1 MRLTRR
7 GLLAAGGGLAAAATT
22 GALVEYDVLPGRTPV
37 HELLGLTGD
46 PGAIPDAEPGERD
59 EGRFASSYVDV
70 DPHWVVSHPPGVS
83 PGERLPVV
91 VALHGAGRT
100 AEAWFDEL
108 GVDQFLAASGHRF
121 AVAAVDGGLRSFW
134 HERSDGQDAGRMVHE
149 EFLPLLADRGLRL
162 AGVIGWSMGGLGGL
176 VLGSRLA
183 DEGEARPVLAVSPAL
198 WPAYDQAMPE
208 AYDNEQQYDE
218 AMALARAQLA
228 RETRVDCGTADP
240 FYRDV
245 RTVLEGIDVDQ
256 HYERGGHDAAYWTR
270 VLPGQLDW
278 LAARVSAG

>member
-7 GLLAAGGGLAAAATT
+7 GLLVAGGGLAAAATT
-22 GALVEYDVLPGRTPV
+22 GALVEYDVLPGRTPA

-46 PGAIPDAEPGERD
+46 AGAIPDVEPGERD
-59 EGRFASSYVDV
+59 EGRFTSSYVDV
-70 DPHWVVSHPPGVS
+70 DPHWVISHPPGVG

-121 AVAAVDGGLRSFW
+121 AVAAVDGGPRSFW

-149 EFLPLLADRGLRL
+149 EFLPLLADRGLTL
-162 AGVIGWSMGGLGGL
+162 AGVVGWSMGGLGGL

-183 DEGEARPVLAVSPAL
+183 DEGEPKPVLAVSPAL
-198 WPAYDQAMPE
+198 WPAYDQAMPT
-208 AYDNEQQYDE
+208 AYDTEQQYVE

-245 RTVLEGIDVDQ
+245 RTVLEGIDVEQ
-256 HYERGGHDAAYWTR
+256 HYQRGGHDAAYWTR
-270 VLPGQLDW
+270 VLPDQLDW
-278 LAARVSAG
+278 LAARISAG